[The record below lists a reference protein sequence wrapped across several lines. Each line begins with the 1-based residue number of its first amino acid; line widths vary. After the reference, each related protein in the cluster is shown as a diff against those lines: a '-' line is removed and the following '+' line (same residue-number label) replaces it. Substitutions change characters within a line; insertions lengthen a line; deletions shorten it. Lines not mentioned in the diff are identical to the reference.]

1 MPQKIKAV
9 FSDLDGTLYNS
20 QHTVSPRTFKAIA
33 ALQAKGVPFI
43 MATGRPFPDVFA
55 NLETMGLKPDF
66 IITSNGSRVHDAMH
80 DHVFGCDINPESV
93 RRFFQLSP
101 HLNDDGVVDP
111 AAPARHIQL
120 NLNYEDRW
128 LTNECTEE
136 VRAMYHPSLNYEQ
149 VNPKDF
155 EAEMLAGTHSMYAWG
170 KHEDLQCVKKFIE
183 RELPDVACAFPL
195 PHILDCFPKGNH
207 KAIAVQKVC
216 DELGIDMAE
225 AIAFGDGMNDVQM
238 LHGVGQGYVMANA
251 APMVKEAMA
260 GLPVIGTNNEDAVAA
275 KIEELLA
282 AGAFEGVFY
291 TVPRQEQQQTQQ
303 HQL

>member
-20 QHTVSPRTFKAIA
+20 KHTVSNRTFKAIT

-55 NLETMGLKPDF
+55 NLETTGLKPDF
-66 IITSNGSRVHDAMH
+66 IITSNGSRVHDSMH

-93 RRFFQLSP
+93 RRFFQLSL
-101 HLNDDGVVDP
+101 HLNDDGVVDA
-111 AAPARHIQL
+111 AAPVRHVQL

-149 VNPKDF
+149 VDPKSFTAD
-155 EAEMLAGTHSMYAWG
+155 MLVGTHSMYAWG
-170 KHEDLQCVKKFIE
+170 KHEDLLCVKKFIE
-183 RELPDVACAFPL
+183 RELPDVTCAFPL
-195 PHILDCFPKGNH
+195 PYILDCFPKGNH

-216 DELGIDMAE
+216 DELEIDMSE

-238 LHGVGQGYVMANA
+238 LHEVGQGYVMANA
-251 APMVKEAMA
+251 APMVKEAMK
-260 GLPVIGTNNEDAVAA
+260 GLPVIGTNDDDAVAA

-282 AGAFEGVFY
+282 ADAFEGIV
-291 TVPRQEQQQTQQ
+291 TSEEEEEEE
-303 HQL
+303 